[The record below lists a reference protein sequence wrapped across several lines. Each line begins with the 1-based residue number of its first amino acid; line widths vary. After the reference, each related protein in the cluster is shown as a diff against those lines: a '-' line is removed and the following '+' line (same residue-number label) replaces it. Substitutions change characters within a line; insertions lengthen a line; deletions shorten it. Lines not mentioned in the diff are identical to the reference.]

1 MSTLSV
7 DDELALL
14 LAELER
20 ANSGSVDFD
29 WSEEFDFP
37 SFVTTTNGQ
46 QCHFTRSAL
55 ASLHRLAR
63 LLHRSRSPSATRIE
77 LPEFTKQLRRVT
89 ANAFADGLLSRD
101 DEQSLRASKRVLKN
115 SLDTSIET
123 AAGRVTHYFPAWTTG
138 FVANKSFSLGP
149 LIITDIRGWLKLV
162 EIYSGVDDEVLDP
175 TWKDALL
182 GTAPRPSSRRTTN
195 LLHEIDEAL
204 GTCDA
209 VIIVPVVGF
218 EMEYSRKLARI
229 VSKTCLDAVS
239 LLHQSIEVFQRQ
251 SLYDERL
258 SPLDS
263 RTLFE
268 VDGYLGIS
276 GKTNLRHKMGP
287 RQHSFVTEEVN
298 SHRRAIEKV
307 VDGLLSERT
316 ATHPKLSARWAT
328 ALNWFAEGCREPD
341 DAVALAKIGT
351 ALDVLS
357 YVGKKEGI
365 IQMACNFINAERGSV
380 VTSGALSMTMEGLIK
395 RVYEYGRSQV
405 LHGNH
410 VDRLKSFADDRRVAS
425 QLTGHVLR
433 EALIRFGKYEGAD
446 ADDAFRVMP
455 SRD

>member
-1 MSTLSV
+1 MRKLSV
-7 DDELALL
+7 DEELALL

-20 ANSGSVDFD
+20 ANGGSVDFN

-37 SFVTTTNGQ
+37 SFVTTTSGQ
-46 QCHFTRSAL
+46 QCHFTRSAR
-55 ASLHRLAR
+55 ASLHRLAS
-63 LLHRSRSPSATRIE
+63 LLHKSRSPSATRIE

-89 ANAFADGLLSRD
+89 ANAFADGLLGRD
-101 DEQSLRASKRVLKN
+101 DKQSLRASKRLLKN
-115 SLDTSIET
+115 TLDTSIET
-123 AAGRVTHYFPAWTTG
+123 AAGRVTYYFPAWTTG
-138 FVANKSFSLGP
+138 FEENTSFSFGP
-149 LIITDIRGWLKLV
+149 IIITDIRGWLKLV
-162 EIYSGVDDEVLDP
+162 EIYSGIDDEVLDP

-182 GTAPRPSSRRTTN
+182 GGAPQPSSRRTKN
-195 LLHEIDEAL
+195 LLHAIDEAL
-204 GTCDA
+204 GTCDV
-209 VIIVPVVGF
+209 VIAVPVVGF
-218 EMEYSRKLARI
+218 EMEYARKLARI
-229 VSKTCLDAVS
+229 VSKTCLDTVS
-239 LLHQSIEVFQRQ
+239 LLHQSIDVFQRQ

-268 VDGYLGIS
+268 IDGYLNIS
-276 GKTNLRHKMGP
+276 GKTNLRHRMGP
-287 RQHSFVTEEVN
+287 GQLSFVTEEIN
-298 SHRRAIEKV
+298 IHHGAIEKV

-351 ALDVLS
+351 SLDVLS

-365 IQMACNFINAERGSV
+365 IQMACNLANAERGNV
-380 VTSGALSMTMEGLIK
+380 VTSGALSMTLEGLIG

-446 ADDAFRVMP
+446 VDDAFRAMP